1 MFKTIAILAIFAALA
16 FGAQPTMQSIPLP
29 KAQVAQSPSTPVM
42 ATSITA
48 GVPVSGYPTFDCAG
62 VAGVACLPVPLGV
75 LTSGSEFTVSFQWQ
89 DNYYTGPA
97 TATYELIVQDTVVDT
112 GSASGSI
119 YPGLWLLTVPNHS
132 VTASGWGALRGTVT
146 YVNNTVSWTQ
156 PIYMEQ

>member
-1 MFKTIAILAIFAALA
+1 MFKTIAFLATSAALA
-16 FGAQPTMQSIPLP
+16 FGAQPTMRGIPLP
-29 KAQVAQSPSTPVM
+29 KAQVALSPSTPVM

-48 GVPVSGYPTFDCAG
+48 GVPVAGYPTFDCAG
-62 VAGVACLPVPLGV
+62 VSGTVCTPWPLGV

-97 TATYELIVQDTVVDT
+97 TATYELIVQDTVVDS

-119 YPGLWLLTVPNHS
+119 YPGLWLLTVPNHT

-146 YVNNTVSWTQ
+146 YANNSVSWTQ
-156 PIYMEQ
+156 PIYMQQ